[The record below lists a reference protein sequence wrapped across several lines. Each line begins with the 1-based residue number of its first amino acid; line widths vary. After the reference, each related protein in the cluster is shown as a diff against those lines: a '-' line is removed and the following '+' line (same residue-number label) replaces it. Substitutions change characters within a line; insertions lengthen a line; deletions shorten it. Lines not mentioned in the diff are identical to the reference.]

1 MPAARR
7 GWPRACG
14 PRTFTCARA
23 ASLANIQT
31 NRAEF
36 LALTN
41 APDAITEAGRAIEVQ
56 REIGAHH
63 ELGKAYSALAVAHLR
78 QGELD
83 QAETAL
89 HSAFASLDRAG
100 YRSGRARAEFYLAV
114 VHARR
119 GRIDAAVSSLRWAVA
134 ELEGAA
140 VYPTLIMS
148 AARVLDS
155 LGVSDAA
162 VTAAA
167 RRAVGRIQPLG
178 TPSELDATISQFTCD
193 LLGSGIWK
201 PDDLYWE
208 ALARTDSSSGF
219 YNYNVKLAAPT
230 GPVIVRMPIRGTDI
244 MDLAIW
250 PEPSVL
256 RAIHGTVTHVP
267 LLLHAHDSP
276 PFQVHEFID
285 GELLDRSAPRGVP
298 VPGHV
303 IGDVAEVFGQL
314 CQIPR
319 DRVPPLPADWP
330 ADRETAHF
338 AHRLSAVTA
347 AVYARFRAEFGDLFT
362 GLGIPADPIAPVL
375 ARWTTLHRRQFRLL
389 HTDIHRKNM
398 ILAGGRT
405 YFLDWELAL
414 WGDPVYDLA
423 VHLHKMGYSP
433 QEHAAMQD
441 AWLAAVPGSAS
452 GRWRPDL
459 DTYLSHESVKSA
471 IVDTVRY
478 TKIITSGSAS
488 PEREAELVGKL
499 AGKLDAANTAGGTWG
514 TRRPLDGAEVIALIR
529 QWADRR
535 SS

>member
-1 MPAARR
+1 MLGQLRPQVTWPADHLL
-7 GWPRACG
+7 P
-14 PRTFTCARA
+14 
-23 ASLANIQT
+23 
-31 NRAEF
+31 
-36 LALTN
+36 
-41 APDAITEAGRAIEVQ
+41 
-56 REIGAHH
+56 EI
-63 ELGKAYSALAVAHLR
+63 
-78 QGELD
+78 
-83 QAETAL
+83 
-89 HSAFASLDRAG
+89 
-100 YRSGRARAEFYLAV
+100 
-114 VHARR
+114 
-119 GRIDAAVSSLRWAVA
+119 W
-134 ELEGAA
+134 A

-155 LGVSDAA
+155 LGVSNAA

-167 RRAVGRIQPLG
+167 RRAADRIQPLG
-178 TPSELDATISQFTCD
+178 TPSELGATISQFTGD

-201 PDDLYWE
+201 PDDIYRE

-219 YNYNVKLAAPT
+219 YNCNVKLATPT
-230 GPVIVRMPIRGTDI
+230 GPVIVRMPIRETDI

-250 PEPSVL
+250 PESSVL
-256 RAIHGTVTHVP
+256 RAIHGAVTHVP
-267 LLLHAHDSP
+267 RLLHAHDSP

-285 GELLDRSAPRGVP
+285 GELLDRSAARGVP

-347 AVYARFRAEFGDLFT
+347 AVYARFRSEFGDLFT
-362 GLGIPADPIAPVL
+362 GLGIPADPLAPIL
-375 ARWTTLHRRQFRLL
+375 ARWARLHRRQFRLL

-398 ILAGGRT
+398 ILAGERT

-433 QEHAAMQD
+433 HEYAAMQD
-441 AWLAAVPGSAS
+441 AWLAAVPGNAAD
-452 GRWRPDL
+452 RWRPDL
-459 DTYLSHESVKSA
+459 DTYLSHERVKSA

-488 PEREAELVGKL
+488 PEREAELAGKL
-499 AGKLDAANTAGGTWG
+499 AGKLDAANTAGGTWA
-514 TRRPLDGAEVIALIR
+514 TRSPLDGAEVIALIR

-535 SS
+535 SP